1 MGDRMPV
8 VSGETI
14 DLQTA
19 ARQLGVHYQTAYKW
33 VRSGELRATMVM
45 GSYRLEPDVVARFSA
60 RRVRPVR
67 PRPRRPRTG
76 LAGLSQR
83 VYGHLVSGE
92 EPQADRL
99 IGGLLETGVTVTA
112 IAQDVLVPA
121 LRHIGEEWR
130 AGRLDISAEHRAS
143 AMVERILAGRYP
155 KPRGRRRGTVA
166 VAALSGDRHALPTT
180 LAAICL
186 REDNWLVHHLG
197 ADLPADELVR
207 FCDRQH
213 VDLVVLTVTVSKLR
227 AAATRTAERLHAL
240 GLRALVGGPGRS
252 LDELQHLA
260 RHERQHH
267 ATGDSRQIGDPDG
280 TLPDNRRHTPRRS

>member
-1 MGDRMPV
+1 MTV
-8 VSGETI
+8 VADETI

-45 GSYRLEPDVVARFSA
+45 GSYRLERDVVARFSE
-60 RRVRPVR
+60 RRARPVR
-67 PRPRRPRTG
+67 PRTRRPRTG
-76 LAGLSQR
+76 LTMLSQR
-83 VYGHLVSGE
+83 MYGHLVAGE

-99 IGGLLETGVTVTA
+99 IGGLDETGVTVTA

-121 LRHIGEEWR
+121 LSHIGEEWR
-130 AGRLDISAEHRAS
+130 AGRLDIAAEHRAS
-143 AMVERILAGRYP
+143 GIVERILARHYP

-197 ADLPADELVR
+197 ADLPADELMR
-207 FCDRQH
+207 FCHRQH

-227 AAATRTAERLHAL
+227 AAATRTAEQLHGL

-267 ATGDSRQIGDPDG
+267 STADSKQTGDPDG
-280 TLPDNRRHTPRRS
+280 TLQGNRRNAPPSR

>member
-1 MGDRMPV
+1 MTL
-8 VSGETI
+8 VSDETI

-19 ARQLGVHYQTAYKW
+19 ARQLGVHYQTAYRW

-60 RRVRPVR
+60 RRARPVR
-67 PRPRRPRTG
+67 PRTRRPRTG
-76 LAGLSQR
+76 LAMLSQR
-83 VYGHLVSGE
+83 LYGHLVAGE
-92 EPQADRL
+92 EPQAGRL
-99 IGGLLETGVTVTA
+99 IGGLAETGVTVTA

-130 AGRLDISAEHRAS
+130 AGRVDISAEHRAS
-143 AMVERILAGRYP
+143 AIVERILAGHYP
-155 KPRGRRRGTVA
+155 KPRGRRRGTAA

-197 ADLPADELVR
+197 ADLPTDELMR
-207 FCDRQH
+207 FCHRQH
-213 VDLVVLTVTVSKLR
+213 IDLVVLTVTVIELR
-227 AAATRTAERLHAL
+227 AAATRTAEQLHAL

-267 ATGDSRQIGDPDG
+267 STADSKQEGDPDG
-280 TLPDNRRHTPRRS
+280 TLHGNRRHPPPPR